1 MAPRQKNELASLESR
16 YYRGQIRRRSDR
28 RDRLIENGEFHYEQG
43 AKPYDK
49 RYRRQYDRNGNSVNR
64 TTFEY
69 ELKKDL
75 AASKRVWQMI
85 SYGAARMLNRVLR
98 QI

>member
-1 MAPRQKNELASLESR
+1 MAPRQENETASLESR
-16 YYRGQIRRRSDR
+16 SYRGQIRRHLDR
-28 RDRLIENGEFHYEQG
+28 RDRLNENEEFQYEQK

-49 RYRRQYDRNGNSVNR
+49 SYRQQYDRKGNSVNR

-75 AASKRVWQMI
+75 AASRRVWQMI
-85 SYGAARMLNRVLR
+85 SYGAARVLNRVLR